1 MSLSCIN
8 SLDPCNSPMPQ
19 PIISPHFTDHEAT
32 VQRVETE
39 TSEWQSWYLS
49 HGSLA
54 PKPDYMN

>member
-1 MSLSCIN
+1 
-8 SLDPCNSPMPQ
+8 MPQ